1 MATTET
7 TPALDATAP
16 QTADTADTAEASA
29 IGLEPRQLHILLGTL
44 IASVSLSSLD
54 TSILVTALPTIAGQF
69 QAFEQLSWVMSAYI
83 VTSTIA
89 TPLLGKL
96 SDLYGRRTIFQAA
109 MATFAVASFLCG
121 ISQSMV
127 QLIAARAVQGIGG
140 GAIQALAF
148 AIVGDVLPPRAR
160 GKYVGYFTL
169 AFAGAALLGPLVGG
183 LIIDRFTWPWIFF
196 INVPLCPLLMFFLH
210 RSLQLPFAKRKA
222 KLDFLG
228 AFLLSVGLASLM
240 IGLEEGRTTLTNSR
254 SLILIAVAIVVLTL
268 FVLQERRASEPMIPL
283 RLFRNRVVLCCAML
297 GLFAGAVSFGAS
309 NYNSVY
315 FQDALFVSPTEAGLR
330 GLPLMVGVVISSTL
344 TGRIIA
350 KRGYYK
356 RFPLGGSIM
365 AMVGLASLAVLVYN
379 RSSYMLFVPV
389 LFLMGLGFGSTF
401 TTTSIATQNACEMR
415 DMGVATAT
423 IMFFRTL
430 GGSIMLAVSGTVLN
444 KTIRADIPR
453 RTGMTPEQGVA
464 LIREPD
470 KIEALAPDLRE
481 AVVNAISTGVGRIQV
496 LSALCMFAAALWAF
510 GLPELPLRNRSGL
523 SDALQAE

>member
-1 MATTET
+1 VATTEMT
-7 TPALDATAP
+7 RP
-16 QTADTADTAEASA
+16 AEAQTETET
-29 IGLEPRQLHILLGTL
+29 GLPPRQLHILLATL

-69 QAFEQLSWVMSAYI
+69 NAFEQLSWVMSSYI

-96 SDLYGRRTIFQAA
+96 SDLFGRRTIFQVA
-109 MATFAVASFLCG
+109 MATFAVASLLCG
-121 ISQSMV
+121 ISQSIT

-169 AFAGAALLGPLVGG
+169 AFAGSALLGPLIGG

-222 KLDFLG
+222 KLDLLG

-240 IGLEEGRTTLTNSR
+240 IGLEEGRTSLTNRR

-268 FVLQERRASEPMIPL
+268 FVIQEGRASEPMIPL
-283 RLFRNRVVLCCAML
+283 RLFRNRVVLCCAMI
-297 GLFAGAVSFGAS
+297 GAGAGAVSFGAS
-309 NYNSVY
+309 NFNSVY

-330 GLPLMVGVVISSTL
+330 SLPLMVGVVISSTV
-344 TGRIIA
+344 TGRLIA
-350 KRGYYK
+350 SRGYYK
-356 RFPLGGSIM
+356 RFPVAGSVM
-365 AMVGLASLAVLVYN
+365 AAAGLAILAVLIFN
-379 RSSYMLFVPV
+379 RSPYAWFIPV
-389 LFLMGLGFGSTF
+389 LFLMGIGFGSTF

-415 DMGVATAT
+415 DMGVATAM

-430 GGSIMLAVSGTVLN
+430 GGSVMLAVSGTILN
-444 KTIRADIPR
+444 KTIRAEIPK
-453 RTGMTPEQGVA
+453 RTGMRAEQGIA
-464 LIREPD
+464 LIREPK
-470 KIEALAPDLRE
+470 KIAALAPDLRE

-496 LSALCMFAAALWAF
+496 LSTLCMVVAVFWAI
-510 GLPELPLRNRSGL
+510 GMPELPLRNRAGL
-523 SDALQAE
+523 SDALQSE